1 MPLPNCNTGEVV
13 PVEGKLNCSSKNFI
27 YLLWSVKDPS
37 KQYCGSSG
45 REVRRRCGEHRRD
58 IENDL
63 VTKAVPNHFHTI
75 GSGVKDLVF
84 VPFKK
89 IFSSDPAVRLHFERE
104 AINKFNLLDEGVN
117 RKLA

>member
-1 MPLPNCNTGEVV
+1 M
-13 PVEGKLNCSSKNFI
+13 
-27 YLLWSVKDPS
+27 
-37 KQYCGSSG
+37 
-45 REVRRRCGEHRRD
+45 RRRCGEHRRD
-58 IENDL
+58 IENNL